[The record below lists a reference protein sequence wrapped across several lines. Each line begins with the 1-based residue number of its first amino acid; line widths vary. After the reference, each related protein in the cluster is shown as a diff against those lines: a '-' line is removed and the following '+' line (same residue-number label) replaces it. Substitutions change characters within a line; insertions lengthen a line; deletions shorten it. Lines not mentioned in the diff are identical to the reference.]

1 MTDKNKNKELVEE
14 TVDAVETEVEAP
26 IEEAPVA
33 PVETASDKPSKKDNK
48 KRWYIVH
55 TYSGYENK
63 VKVNLLGGPVF
74 IEWQGSADDKE
85 QDIFLIGSANYS
97 FFADYIL

>member
-26 IEEAPVA
+26 KEEAQVA

-48 KRWYIVH
+48 KR
-55 TYSGYENK
+55 
-63 VKVNLLGGPVF
+63 
-74 IEWQGSADDKE
+74 
-85 QDIFLIGSANYS
+85 
-97 FFADYIL
+97 